1 MLGELNNRGFLTIWG
16 RFRGVGEVPVHKSW
30 GAGGD
35 DNSNQTEFRLLIH
48 QEIFI

>member
-1 MLGELNNRGFLTIWG
+1 MLGELNNRGFLTTWG
-16 RFRGVGEVPVHKSW
+16 RFRGVGEVPVHSW